1 MTEPQTEPVTTEP
14 AEATAE
20 PAPRRRRLGGLL
32 PVLALSLL
40 TVLLLLTGYLA
51 WQVRE
56 DVRTDAARDDAL
68 AASRDAARL
77 LFSYDHESLD
87 EDFERGL
94 AVTTGEF
101 REEYE
106 RTTREVVRPVA
117 EQYDA
122 VVEADVV
129 EAAVVSATPDR
140 VVTVAFVNQTT
151 TSTRVEGPKIDQS
164 RVRMSLREVDGE
176 WRVDQVSAL

>member
-1 MTEPQTEPVTTEP
+1 MTEPQTEPVATTP
-14 AEATAE
+14 DQ
-20 PAPRRRRLGGLL
+20 PPRRRRRLGGLL

-40 TVLLLLTGYLA
+40 TVLVLLTGYLA

-56 DVRTDAARDDAL
+56 DVRSDTARDEAL

-77 LFSYDHESLD
+77 LFSYDFEQLD
-87 EDFERGL
+87 QDFERGL

-129 EAAVVSATPDR
+129 EAAVVSATADR

-164 RVRMSLREVDGE
+164 RVRMSLRKVDGE
-176 WRVDQVSAL
+176 WRVDQVNAL

>member
-1 MTEPQTEPVTTEP
+1 MTETPTTP
-14 AEATAE
+14 AADAAE
-20 PAPRRRRLGGLL
+20 PAPRRRLGGLL

-40 TVLLLLTGYLA
+40 AVLLLLTGYLGYQA
-51 WQVRE
+51 RE
-56 DVRTDAARDDAL
+56 QSRADTARADAL
-68 AASRDAARL
+68 AAARDAARL
-77 LFSYDHESLD
+77 LFSYDHTTLD

-94 AVTTGEF
+94 AVTTGGF

-129 EAAVVSATPDR
+129 EAAVVSADPDR

-164 RVRMSLREVDGE
+164 RVRMSLRKVDGT
-176 WRVDQVSAL
+176 WLVDQVNAL